1 MRKFGRDK
9 SERSHLLRNLATS
22 LILYE
27 EIETTYAK
35 GKELIPFVD
44 RLIATGKA
52 GDLTATR
59 YLMENL
65 FDKNAVR
72 KIVKEFGA
80 RYKARTSGFVKSYR
94 LKNRVGDNASMIKLV
109 LIDKKTFVEPETVT
123 KIDTKKVKADKSD
136 TKVTIREKKNGK

>member
-9 SERSHLLRNLATS
+9 SERDHLLRNLATS

-35 GKELIPFVD
+35 GKELVPFVD
-44 RLIATGKA
+44 RLISVGKV
-52 GDLTATR
+52 GDLNATR
-59 YLMENL
+59 YLLEYL

-72 KIVKEFGA
+72 KVVKEFGT
-80 RYKARTSGFVKSYR
+80 RYKTRNSGCVRTFR

-109 LIDKKTFVEPETVT
+109 LIDKKTFVEPEAEV
-123 KIDTKKVKADKSD
+123 KADAKKTKADKSEA
-136 TKVTIREKKNGK
+136 KVTVREKKNGK